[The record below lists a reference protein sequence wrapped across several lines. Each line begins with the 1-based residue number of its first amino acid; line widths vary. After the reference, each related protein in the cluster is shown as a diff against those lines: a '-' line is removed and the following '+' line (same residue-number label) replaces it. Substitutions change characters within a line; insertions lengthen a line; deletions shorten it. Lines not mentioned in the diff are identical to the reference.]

1 MMNET
6 REGEKYFFPC
16 FLHLPEIDNMDSR
29 RQLKVGSEIQKAF
42 AEILTRDG
50 KAFTGKAF
58 VTLTKAKA
66 TSDLSLV
73 RFYLSIFNAENPDEI
88 IDKFN
93 EHKFELKR
101 KLAEKL
107 RHQLRV
113 MPEIEF
119 FRDETL
125 DYAFHMEEVFKKVHE
140 EDERIKAEAAKP
152 KQEEKPKT
160 KKVATKTKAPAK
172 RVKR

>member
-1 MMNET
+1 
-6 REGEKYFFPC
+6 
-16 FLHLPEIDNMDSR
+16 MDSR

-42 AEILTRDG
+42 SEILTRDG
-50 KAFTGKAF
+50 KAIYGKAF

-66 TSDLSLV
+66 TSDLGLV
-73 RFYLSIFNAENPDEI
+73 RFYLSVFNAENPDEI
-88 IDKFN
+88 IEKFN
-93 EHKFELKR
+93 ERKFELKR

-107 RHQLRV
+107 RHQLRI

-140 EDERIKAEAAKP
+140 DDERIKLEASKP
-152 KQEEKPKT
+152 KTEEKPKT
-160 KKVATKTKAPAK
+160 KKVATKTKAP
-172 RVKR
+172 VKRTKK

>member
-1 MMNET
+1 
-6 REGEKYFFPC
+6 
-16 FLHLPEIDNMDSR
+16 MDSR

-50 KAFTGKAF
+50 KALTGKAF

-73 RFYLSIFNAENPDEI
+73 RFYLSVFNSEQPDEI

-140 EDERIKAEAAKP
+140 DDERIKTEASS
-152 KQEEKPKT
+152 T
-160 KKVATKTKAPAK
+160 KKEVKPTIKKAVARKKK
-172 RVKR
+172 

>member
-1 MMNET
+1 
-6 REGEKYFFPC
+6 
-16 FLHLPEIDNMDSR
+16 MDSR
-29 RQLKVGSEIQKAF
+29 RQLKVSSVIQEAF

-50 KAFTGKAF
+50 KALTGKAF

-140 EDERIKAEAAKP
+140 DDERIKAEAAKP
-152 KQEEKPKT
+152 KLEEKPKT
-160 KKVATKTKAPAK
+160 KKVAAKRKAPAK
-172 RVKR
+172 QAKK

>member
-1 MMNET
+1 
-6 REGEKYFFPC
+6 
-16 FLHLPEIDNMDSR
+16 MDSR

-42 AEILTRDG
+42 SEILVRDG
-50 KAFTGKAF
+50 RAIFGKAF
-58 VTLTKAKA
+58 VTLTNAKA

-73 RFYLSIFNAENPDEI
+73 RFYLSVFNAENPDEI

-93 EHKFELKR
+93 ERKFELKR

-125 DYAFHMEEVFKKVHE
+125 DYAFHIEEVFKKVHE
-140 EDERIKAEAAKP
+140 EDERIKQEALSP
-152 KQEEKPKT
+152 KTEVKT
-160 KKVATKTKAPAK
+160 KKPASKTKTVAKKKAK
-172 RVKR
+172 